1 MEDQKTLQAGALV
14 CQFADPVGDD
24 VNDLLAD
31 CVVAA
36 SVVICR
42 IFFAGDKLL
51 GVEEFSENNNEENV
65 EIKKDSLVNAA
76 ADLVDDCRL
85 EINENGARDVLAR
98 ARFGEESVEGVVE
111 AVLVAHSD
119 PAVRGDAVFQAVQLP
134 ASVADLA
141 ASLADV
147 DRNTFSHV

>member
-1 MEDQKTLQAGALV
+1 VISCSGWNSSLKRKKL
-14 CQFADPVGDD
+14 GD
-24 VNDLLAD
+24 
-31 CVVAA
+31 
-36 SVVICR
+36 
-42 IFFAGDKLL
+42 F
-51 GVEEFSENNNEENV
+51 
-65 EIKKDSLVNAA
+65 EIKEDSLVNAA